1 MNLLYLKYAVEVAR
15 TGSINRAAEALYVAQ
30 PNVSRGIKELEASL
44 GITIFDRTPKGMIL
58 TPAGERLIQ
67 YARSILSQIDEVEK
81 IFRGGESRKKKF
93 SISVPR
99 ASYVAEAFAEFSRKL
114 PPDDPVDIFYKETN
128 SLRTINNIISAD
140 YKLGIIRYAAVHDRY
155 FKEMLE
161 EKNLA
166 YELVTEF
173 SYVLVMSRDHPLAQK
188 EDICFDDLTPYIE
201 ITHADPFVPNLS
213 LSQVRKEE
221 IPDNVSRRIF
231 VFERASQFELLSR
244 NPEVFMWV
252 SPIPRDLLD
261 RYGLVEK
268 KCTCNTKQYRD
279 MLIHPKDYHLSALDN
294 LFITELCRAK
304 RKYLP

>member
-15 TGSINRAAEALYVAQ
+15 TGSINRAAETLYVAQ

-44 GITIFDRTPKGMIL
+44 GITIFDRTPKGMTL

-99 ASYVAEAFAEFSRKL
+99 ASYVAEALAEFSRKL
-114 PPDDPVDIFYKETN
+114 PPGDPVDIFYKETN

-161 EKNLA
+161 EKNLS

-252 SPIPRDLLD
+252 SPIPHDLLD

>member
-15 TGSINRAAEALYVAQ
+15 TGSINRAAETLYVAQ

-44 GITIFDRTPKGMIL
+44 GITIFDRTPKGMTL

-99 ASYVAEAFAEFSRKL
+99 ASYVAEALAEFSRKL

-161 EKNLA
+161 EKNLS

>member
-304 RKYLP
+304 RKYLS